1 MHISG
6 VCLLLEDYQLE
17 GVLFHT
23 PSCGLVI
30 HVLQNLLCDITFG
43 VWNLDVERSAAL
55 AFMYVYFIYRGVL
68 IDLISECNSVEVHRT
83 THYIT
88 LKN

>member
-1 MHISG
+1 MTSGDMVVHISG

-17 GVLFHT
+17 DVLFHT

-55 AFMYVYFIYRGVL
+55 AFKCLHVYFIY
-68 IDLISECNSVEVHRT
+68 
-83 THYIT
+83 
-88 LKN
+88 